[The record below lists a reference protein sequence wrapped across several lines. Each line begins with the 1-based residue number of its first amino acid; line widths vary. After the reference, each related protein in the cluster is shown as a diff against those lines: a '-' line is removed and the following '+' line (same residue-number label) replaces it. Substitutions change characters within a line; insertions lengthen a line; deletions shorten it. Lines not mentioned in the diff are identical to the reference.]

1 MTDPEIL
8 AVIQQIMREYF
19 DDDDLI
25 IEASTTAND
34 VEAWDSM
41 NHLNIIIALEQRFKI
56 KFLTSEV
63 EALHNVGDL
72 VAAIGRKLARG

>member
-1 MTDPEIL
+1 MTDAEIL
-8 AVIQQIMREYF
+8 ATIQQLMREYF
-19 DDDDLI
+19 DEDELVI
-25 IEASTTAND
+25 TPQTTAND

-72 VAAIGRKLARG
+72 VSTISRKTAR

>member
-1 MTDPEIL
+1 MTDAEIL
-8 AVIQQIMREYF
+8 AIIQQIMREYF
-19 DDDDLI
+19 DEDDLVI
-25 IEASTTAND
+25 TPQTTAND

-72 VAAIGRKLARG
+72 VSTISRKTSK

>member
-1 MTDPEIL
+1 MTDAEIL
-8 AVIQQIMREYF
+8 ATIQQLMREYF
-19 DDDDLI
+19 DEDDLLI
-25 IEASTTAND
+25 TPQTTAND

-72 VAAIGRKLARG
+72 VSTISRKTLR

>member
-8 AVIQQIMREYF
+8 AAIQQIMQEYF
-19 DDDDLI
+19 DDDDLVI
-25 IEASTTAND
+25 GPETTAED

-72 VAAIGRKLARG
+72 VSTIGGKLVGR